1 MNNMIIV
8 GSKRNG
14 YLINLEEKSIIGFKE
29 SNSIT
34 INYFNS
40 LYENLFKKKI
50 KHKEISFSEIKYINV
65 TYSASDRSIW
75 GIDSSLVLE
84 VYTNDGKKYLMHGN
98 IEATKEDFL
107 QAYEILKA
115 QGITFLDKYNIIRYL
130 YSHQSK
136 RIDIVLVDMIK
147 KKIIPMPEY
156 KV

>member
-14 YLINLEEKSIIGFKE
+14 YLINLEEKSL
-29 SNSIT
+29 T

-40 LYENLFKKKI
+40 LYENLFEKKI

-98 IEATKEDFL
+98 RSYKRRFFTSIW
-107 QAYEILKA
+107 
-115 QGITFLDKYNIIRYL
+115 N
-130 YSHQSK
+130 SK
-136 RIDIVLVDMIK
+136 STRN
-147 KKIIPMPEY
+147 Y
-156 KV
+156 FFR

>member
-14 YLINLEEKSIIGFKE
+14 YLINLEEKSL
-29 SNSIT
+29 T

-40 LYENLFKKKI
+40 LYENLFEKKI

-115 QGITFLDKYNIIRYL
+115 QGITFLDKYNIISYL

-147 KKIIPMPEY
+147 KKIIPMPGY